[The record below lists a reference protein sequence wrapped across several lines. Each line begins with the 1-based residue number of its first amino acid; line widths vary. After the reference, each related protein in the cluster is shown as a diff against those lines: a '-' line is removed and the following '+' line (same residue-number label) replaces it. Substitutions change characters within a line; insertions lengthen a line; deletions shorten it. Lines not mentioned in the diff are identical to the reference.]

1 MSFNET
7 IEHIL
12 SSRHDLTRSEVLKMI
27 EEKKRKADGF
37 FTNEAAARLVAS
49 ELGIEIRHIP
59 FHPEVLI
66 RNLVSGLNDVTV
78 IGQVTA
84 VYPPHTFT
92 RSDWTEGKVANLLFA
107 DETGTLKAV
116 LWDEKTN
123 VVEEG
128 NVEQGQ
134 TIRISHGYVREGR
147 SGKLEIHVGSRGNIE
162 TLPSNA

>member
-1 MSFNET
+1 M
-7 IEHIL
+7 
-12 SSRHDLTRSEVLKMI
+12 V
-27 EEKKRKADGF
+27 EEKNREANGF
-37 FTNEAAARLVAS
+37 FTKETAVRLVAS
-49 ELGIEIRHIP
+49 ELGIEIRHTP
-59 FHPEVLI
+59 FHPEVLL

-78 IGQVTA
+78 IGQVTT

-92 RSDWTEGKVANLLFA
+92 RSDLTEGKVANLLFA

-162 TLPSNA
+162 ILTSNA